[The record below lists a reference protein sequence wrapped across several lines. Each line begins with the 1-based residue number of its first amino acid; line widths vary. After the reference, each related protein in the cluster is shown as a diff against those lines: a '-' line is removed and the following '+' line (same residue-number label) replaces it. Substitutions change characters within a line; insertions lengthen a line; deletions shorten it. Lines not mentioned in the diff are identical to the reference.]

1 MKVCAIVPV
10 APFEPRALIEKS
22 IESLR
27 SLHCNGLDFEAY
39 YVIDDGE
46 RKKCEALQEVLP
58 PHFYIVSREHSRGRR
73 AGAIN
78 DILNIIEKADY
89 VALFDVDS
97 RPQKNFLIGCVRKL
111 ESVHHGVLASGCR
124 FVTNK
129 ESTLTKI
136 ISVEYGFFCHIYRL
150 AEWSGG
156 FTQFNGLIG
165 VSRAEFLRSIRFNEC
180 CSCEDLD
187 VTEQIYLSGKRAL
200 LVDTTKVGEQAPTS
214 LQDLFEQR
222 VRWFRGALE
231 GLQRY
236 LVPMLTANVPAIV
249 KVTWLGSLTIPF
261 FAFLLAP
268 FAPLYSRAIKAESG
282 TFSESMK
289 ILFGLMGYSSFMTF
303 CGAVAVGQYLISRKP
318 QWTAANRS
326 EV

>member
-1 MKVCAIVPV
+1 MKVCAIVCV
-10 APFEPRALIEKS
+10 SRFEPQALIEKS
-22 IESLR
+22 IESLK

-39 YVIDDGE
+39 YVIDDG
-46 RKKCEALQEVLP
+46 KKKNCEALRQLLP
-58 PHFYIVSREHSRGRR
+58 PHFYIISREDSRGRR
-73 AGAIN
+73 AGALN

-97 RPQKNFLIGCVRKL
+97 RPQKNFLIACVRRL
-111 ESVHHGVLASGCR
+111 ESIPYGVLASGCR
-124 FVTNK
+124 FITNK

-136 ISVEYGFFCHIYRL
+136 ISVEYRFFCHIYRL
-150 AEWSGG
+150 AKWSGG

-187 VTEQIYLSGKRAL
+187 VSQQIYLLGKRAL

-214 LQDLFEQR
+214 LRDLFEQR

-236 LVPMLTANVPAIV
+236 LVPMLTASVPTIV

-268 FAPLYSRAIKAESG
+268 FAPLYSRAIKAQSA
-282 TFSESMK
+282 TFSESLK
-289 ILFGLMGYSSFMTF
+289 ILFGLMCYSGFMTV
-303 CGAVAVGQYLISRKP
+303 CGVVAVGQYLTSRP
-318 QWTAANRS
+318 LQWTSATRS
-326 EV
+326 DV

>member
-10 APFEPRALIEKS
+10 SPFEPRAIIEKS
-22 IESLR
+22 IESLS

-39 YVIDDGE
+39 YVIDDG
-46 RKKCEALQEVLP
+46 KKKNCEALRQLLP
-58 PHFYIVSREHSRGRR
+58 PHFYIISRENSRGKR

-97 RPQKNFLIGCVRKL
+97 RPQKNFLIRCVRKL
-111 ESVHHGVLASGCR
+111 ESVRYGVLASGCR

-136 ISVEYGFFCHIYRL
+136 ISVEYRFFCHIYRL
-150 AEWSGG
+150 AKWSGG

-165 VSRAEFLRSIRFNEC
+165 VSRAEFLRSIRFDEC

-187 VTEQIYLSGKRAL
+187 VTQKIYLSGKRVL
-200 LVDTTKVGEQAPTS
+200 LVDTRVGEQAPTS

-222 VRWFRGALE
+222 VRWFRGAIE

-236 LVPMLTANVPAIV
+236 LVPMLTASVPVIV

-268 FAPLYSRAIKAESG
+268 FAPLYSRAIKAECG
-282 TFSESMK
+282 TFSESLK
-289 ILFGLMGYSSFMTF
+289 ILFGLMGYSSFMTL
-303 CGAVAVGQYLISRKP
+303 CGAVAVGQYLTCRKP